1 MVQVKTIKGRRPVSF
16 VRYRALDEQYLSHCW
31 PEGAHMNV
39 VCCRRRQQH
48 TAHDTTEPQWGWLG
62 GQNKRRKRRCP
73 ITQQLVS
80 FPPPCATTLYAFF
93 YPAVS
98 PLQYNAVSPLYLV
111 LYPLSSPPS
120 RVHPL
125 LAVYDIAKE
134 EKMVHAKPR
143 EKEGGGGDTLRL
155 RTGHTMATEEEGTL
169 AENPPGLPL
178 PSFSIPSP

>member
-1 MVQVKTIKGRRPVSF
+1 MSHHAAVGLFTSFLPAPPLSLCLFLPSRVTTTTVQRRLP
-16 VRYRALDEQYLSHCW
+16 
-31 PEGAHMNV
+31 
-39 VCCRRRQQH
+39 
-48 TAHDTTEPQWGWLG
+48 
-62 GQNKRRKRRCP
+62 
-73 ITQQLVS
+73 
-80 FPPPCATTLYAFF
+80 
-93 YPAVS
+93 
-98 PLQYNAVSPLYLV
+98 SPLYLV

-155 RTGHTMATEEEGTL
+155 RTGHTMATEEEEGTL

>member
-1 MVQVKTIKGRRPVSF
+1 
-16 VRYRALDEQYLSHCW
+16 
-31 PEGAHMNV
+31 MNV

-48 TAHDTTEPQWGWLG
+48 TAHDTTKPQWGWLG
-62 GQNKRRKRRCP
+62 ARIRGEKEDVPSRSSWS
-73 ITQQLVS
+73 L
-80 FPPPCATTLYAFF
+80 FLFPPCATTTLFAFF

-98 PLQYNAVSPLYLV
+98 PLLQYNALPPLYLV

-155 RTGHTMATEEEGTL
+155 RTGHTMATEEEEGTL